1 MINESP
7 RHRLLIK
14 KVSKVSILSTT
25 RKIDKSEVSTLEK
38 LVPLYQNSLTT
49 FSNTQKQLSAN
60 FLSNVS
66 RKMFSN
72 AENLPGPGQYEIIKY

>member
-38 LVPLYQNSLTT
+38 LVPLY
-49 FSNTQKQLSAN
+49 
-60 FLSNVS
+60 
-66 RKMFSN
+66 
-72 AENLPGPGQYEIIKY
+72 